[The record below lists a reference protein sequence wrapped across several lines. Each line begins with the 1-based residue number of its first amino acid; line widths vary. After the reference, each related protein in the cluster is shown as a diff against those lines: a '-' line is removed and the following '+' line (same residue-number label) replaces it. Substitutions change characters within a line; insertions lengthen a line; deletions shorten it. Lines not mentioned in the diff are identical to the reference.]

1 MGITITKIKL
11 QAGFQSRLF
20 FMKYTGITFEGISQ
34 EQSDIL
40 IAVLPEYGFHGME
53 EVENGIKAYAKD
65 GIADLEGLTALS
77 TEMKLIFTIQQIE
90 EENWN
95 QSWESNFEPV
105 VIPGKIQVRAH
116 FHEPIDS
123 VDHQILIT
131 PKMSFGTGH
140 HPTTKMMMMAMLQT
154 DFKGK
159 TVADFGTGTG
169 ILSILAVQL
178 GASSVAAIDN
188 DDWSI
193 ENVKENINLNNAN
206 GIEVSKAED
215 LDNIDAVDVMLANIN
230 KNVLIEHVQSIRA
243 KTHEKGILIISGL
256 LRSDYEDIMHVFGP
270 YFGTNHQKFEEG
282 DWLAISFLA

>member
-1 MGITITKIKL
+1 MN
-11 QAGFQSRLF
+11 
-20 FMKYTGITFEGISQ
+20 YTGITFEGLSQ

-40 IAVLPEYGFHGME
+40 VALLPEYGFHGME
-53 EVENGIKAYAKD
+53 EMENGIKAYAKE
-65 GIADLEGLTALS
+65 GIADLEALTALS
-77 TEMKLIFTIQQIE
+77 TEMSLIFTIQQIE

-116 FHEPIDS
+116 FHRPIDS

-140 HPTTKMMMMAMLQT
+140 HPTTKMMMMAMLET

-169 ILSILAVQL
+169 ILSILAFQL
-178 GASSVAAIDN
+178 GAISIKAIDN

-193 ENVKENINLNNAN
+193 ENVKENINLNKANA
-206 GIEVSKAED
+206 IEVSKASN
-215 LDNIDAVDVMLANIN
+215 LDNIDAVDIILANIN
-230 KNVLIEHVQSIRA
+230 KNVLVEHVQSIRA
-243 KTHEKGILIISGL
+243 KTQENGKLIISGL
-256 LRSDYEDIMHVFGP
+256 LRTDYEDIINVFGP
-270 YFGTNHQKFEEG
+270 FFGSNHQKFEEG
-282 DWLAISFLA
+282 DWLAISFQN

>member
-1 MGITITKIKL
+1 
-11 QAGFQSRLF
+11 
-20 FMKYTGITFEGISQ
+20 MKYTGITFEGLTH

-53 EVENGIKAYAKD
+53 EMENCIKAYAKE
-65 GIADLEGLTALS
+65 GNVDLEGLTALS
-77 TEMKLIFTIQQIE
+77 TEMNLTFTVQQIE

-105 VIPGKIQVRAH
+105 VIPGRIQVRAH

-140 HPTTKMMMMAMLQT
+140 HPTTKMMMLAMLER
-154 DFKGK
+154 DFKEK
-159 TVADFGTGTG
+159 SVADFGTGTG

-178 GASSVAAIDN
+178 GAKSVAAIDN

-193 ENVKENINLNNAN
+193 ENVKENIELNNAQ
-206 GIEVSKAED
+206 GIEVSKAGD

-230 KNVLIEHVQSIRA
+230 KNVLIEHVLSIRA
-243 KTHEKGILIISGL
+243 KTKEKGTLIISGL
-256 LRSDYEDIMHVFGP
+256 LRTDYDDIVDVYVPIFGA
-270 YFGTNHQKFEEG
+270 NHQKFEEG
-282 DWLAISFLA
+282 DWLAISFQA